1 MLAKVD
7 SSSSARMIQANSKEE
22 KKTREWGKK
31 KEQLRMYINREKR
44 NPYDS
49 SGKKK
54 RNRRVPYG
62 PACLLVV
69 NDSWKCMCVCS

>member
-1 MLAKVD
+1 
-7 SSSSARMIQANSKEE
+7 MIRANSKEE
-22 KKTREWGKK
+22 KKREREWGKK
-31 KEQLRMYINREKR
+31 KQLRMYINREKR

-54 RNRRVPYG
+54 KRNRRVPYG

-69 NDSWKCMCVCS
+69 NDGWKCMCVLMFVIGG